1 MKKLI
6 IKVIGVILLV
16 TFLIYLFY
24 SPRLKFD
31 VLENP
36 NKNSKTTKTEQF
48 KQVNKDAENPKPKE
62 GIGTWIGKD
71 IKTLTH
77 HYGQADRSYPYKNGL
92 KNYVFKQKDEY
103 YIVSTNKGTITSV
116 YATGKGVKV
125 SPLKIGESSS
135 HIFEDTSINPEP
147 TVKTKGKTYKFE
159 MSDEDLKTQTLIKYG
174 DVYAQIYSDQQ
185 TNKILAVRFLD
196 ANTLATLQPYKLNR
210 AEDEGQISESSDDK
224 IPHEQNPNQLITL
237 YEVTNK
243 MREMKNLQSLKVNND
258 IARIAAINLYEAT
271 DKGSDSVEFT
281 ENALTQQ
288 LDERHV
294 SYKSASQ
301 NVGYDFDDVPTL
313 IHSWINSDI
322 HRSRLLSN
330 KYDEMGGEVM
340 SDYYSLI
347 FVEK

>member
-125 SPLKIGESSS
+125 SPLKIGE
-135 HIFEDTSINPEP
+135 
-147 TVKTKGKTYKFE
+147 TYKFE

-243 MREMKNLQSLKVNND
+243 MREMKNLKSLKVNND